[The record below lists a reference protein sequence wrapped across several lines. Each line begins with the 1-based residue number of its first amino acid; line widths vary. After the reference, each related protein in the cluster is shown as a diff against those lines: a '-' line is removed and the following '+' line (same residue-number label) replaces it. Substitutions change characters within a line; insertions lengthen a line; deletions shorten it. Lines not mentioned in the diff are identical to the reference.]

1 MSLVYL
7 IPIILTIVWSIEYD
21 RQAEFDTYKSHRF
34 WLLYVLLSLIT
45 GVSYALG
52 GDKQTYLTEFSDYS
66 PYFSDIFREMEA
78 GIMERGQMP
87 GWVLLNVLA
96 RAIFDSF
103 YFVQLVE
110 AFFINYV
117 VFCIFKRYT
126 QRVFFCVLLYCLSFQ
141 YFNMNTEIMR
151 EAFAIGFCLLGAEML
166 FRQRYGWMCLLFLLA
181 LLFHL
186 SAIVMVVLFPFM
198 RFDITPRRFPFV
210 LLASLG
216 MWLLSNLVYVVML
229 QTMSG
234 PESMIFKKLLS
245 YASFSTGI
253 VAYFIYMVIYLVA
266 PYVMLHLGIRSGSDD
281 EAIVRQKK
289 HYVACYLCIAI
300 VVPSY
305 LILARLF
312 NYVIPILLCITCDL
326 LFTLFQTKRRF
337 VPKVLCVLLFWG
349 YSVFQY
355 VTYMPKINDR
365 YLAMWF
371 PYTTVIDEG
380 SYDRT
385 YREKI
390 HDALIDGDKAED
402 NTRDAE

>member
-117 VFCIFKRYT
+117 VFSIFKRYT

-141 YFNMNTEIMR
+141 YFNMNTEVMR

-166 FRQRYGWMCLLFLLA
+166 FRQRYGWTCLLFLLA
-181 LLFHL
+181 LVFHL
-186 SAIVMVVLFPFM
+186 SAIVMVALFPFM

-234 PESMIFKKLLS
+234 QESMIFKKLLS
-245 YASFSTGI
+245 CASFSTGI
-253 VAYFIYMVIYLVA
+253 VAYFIYTVTYLVA

-355 VTYMPKINDR
+355 VAYMPKANDR
-365 YLAMWF
+365 SLAFWI
-371 PYTTVIDEG
+371 PYTSVIDEG

-390 HDALIDGDKAED
+390 HDALIDGVKAED